1 MKRSKKHIGVALV
14 AVTALALSAEAYTFK
29 VKVDPRDPPEKE
41 EVSLVAPKGA
51 EAASARYFKLA
62 ERTHPLLLA
71 HGTAVRQD
79 EKKKGPSEDLM
90 SDLGESGVEDDAV
103 VVGDKDVEYV
113 VRTDAR
119 RSSIVL
125 EFVNRKDEPMTA
137 ALELVTKKP
146 MPPVYRRVH
155 RTADGKGWTTTAWQP
170 PRDSALYPWTVE
182 LAPNSVETV
191 TIGIR

>member
-51 EAASARYFKLA
+51 EAAAARYFKLA

-155 RTADGKGWTTTAWQP
+155 RTADGMGWTTTAWQP
-170 PRDSALYPWTVE
+170 PRESALYPWTVE

>member
-62 ERTHPLLLA
+62 ERTHPVLLA
-71 HGTAVRQD
+71 HGAAVRQ
-79 EKKKGPSEDLM
+79 EEKKGPSEDLL
-90 SDLGESGVEDDAV
+90 SDMGETGVEDDEV
-103 VVGDKDVEYV
+103 VVGDRDVEYV

-119 RSSIVL
+119 RASIVL

-137 ALELVTKKP
+137 ALELVMKKP
-146 MPPVYRRVH
+146 MPPVRRRVH

-170 PRDSALYPWTVE
+170 PRESALYPWTVE